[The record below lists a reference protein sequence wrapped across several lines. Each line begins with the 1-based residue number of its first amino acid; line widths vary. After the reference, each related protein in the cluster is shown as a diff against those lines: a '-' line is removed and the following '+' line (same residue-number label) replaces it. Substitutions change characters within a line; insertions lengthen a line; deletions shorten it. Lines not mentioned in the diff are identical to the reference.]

1 MEARAIS
8 KSAAFPAALFVFVL
22 FCCKALLTGRFSP
35 YVSTFVAPGASMIQR
50 PRRSFLSSSRAALA
64 ATGFALCAAFWAN
77 PGDALAQASD
87 AAAAAATGQTYAVK
101 PGQSLSD
108 IAGEL
113 TGSKDRDVRAR
124 AARALFDA
132 NPNAF
137 GNHDIN
143 KLRLGAV
150 LNVPA
155 DLSGAAAAP
164 AAPSVAPAQPVASAP
179 AETPAPAAP
188 APASENATAA
198 TPAAPAVEPQASAPA
213 NAAPAPEPQP
223 EAAPASA
230 PAPAPAPVKPTGV
243 TPAVIG
249 LTPFIVAIVIVV
261 IGVLLLRTRRNKRRA
276 AQLDDA
282 DRTPRTFSS
291 LEEAQADADRR
302 NEAMRMARAAA
313 AAGGAAGLARE
324 SDARDQPELNSAAAS
339 IENADAPHPPATSS
353 GDELPPAT
361 EAKPAQPSHDET
373 FSPAAP
379 AAPAARHPDFVPPLP
394 DALVSEAD
402 AHEQHEQHAR
412 EIAARDA
419 ARREAEK
426 WESEEREAAARQA
439 AAREAEE
446 REIRARE
453 AAAREAL
460 ERDTAAR
467 EAQLREAEMRQV
479 TEREESAREA
489 AAREIIARE
498 AELRELQARAAEEQA
513 AEQRAAEQRD
523 IEEQAAREAEKSGV
537 ALDDEPVAA
546 HRFPMPKFPQDAIQA
561 LGSLDMELPPRMDL
575 TIKPP
580 VVAEPEAATPP
591 VAETPREPRLAQVP
605 PPPTGVTPIEHAP
618 FVPQPFTPLE
628 AVPHTQS
635 QSQSVAAQIEAGT
648 AGAASVAGLGATR
661 FGPLSLDFDLGR
673 ASSASEPLPALTPAQ
688 LATIAR
694 NKLELAAEYIELGDL
709 SGARTLLQEVI
720 ESNDPAT
727 RHQAATLL
735 STLAPHS

>member
-1 MEARAIS
+1 
-8 KSAAFPAALFVFVL
+8 
-22 FCCKALLTGRFSP
+22 
-35 YVSTFVAPGASMIQR
+35 MIQR
-50 PRRSFLSSSRAALA
+50 PRRSRFSSSRAALA
-64 ATGFALCAAFWAN
+64 ATGFAVCAAFWAN

-87 AAAAAATGQTYAVK
+87 PAAPAASKQIYAVK

-137 GNHDIN
+137 GSHDIN
-143 KLRLGAV
+143 KLKLGAM
-150 LNVPA
+150 LIVPP
-155 DLSGAAAAP
+155 DLGGAAAPSAPAAQPSTPAPTEAPAAAAP
-164 AAPSVAPAQPVASAP
+164 ASESAMEGTSAAS
-179 AETPAPAAP
+179 
-188 APASENATAA
+188 
-198 TPAAPAVEPQASAPA
+198 AVEPQASAPENVA
-213 NAAPAPEPQP
+213 SAPEPQP
-223 EAAPASA
+223 VAEPASEVPASA
-230 PAPAPAPVKPTGV
+230 PAPAAASGSGVVPATIGLAPV
-243 TPAVIG
+243 VI
-249 LTPFIVAIVIVV
+249 AIVVAL
-261 IGVLLLRTRRNKRRA
+261 IGILLLRKRRNKRRTVKA
-276 AQLDDA
+276 EDA
-282 DRTPRTFSS
+282 DRAPRTFAS

-302 NEAMRMARAAA
+302 NEAMRKARAAA
-313 AAGGAAGLARE
+313 AAGGAAALQGEAVARGQAEPDAE
-324 SDARDQPELNSAAAS
+324 S
-339 IENADAPHPPATSS
+339 ADASRARATSS
-353 GDELPPAT
+353 EGEPPPAAET
-361 EAKPAQPSHDET
+361 KPVEPLT
-373 FSPAAP
+373 P
-379 AAPAARHPDFVPPLP
+379 AAPAARHAAFVPPSP
-394 DALVSEAD
+394 GAQVSGAELQ
-402 AHEQHEQHAR
+402 EPHEQHAR
-412 EIAARDA
+412 EIAAREA

-446 REIRARE
+446 HEIRARE

-460 ERDTAAR
+460 ARDLAAR
-467 EAQLREAEMRQV
+467 EAGQREAEMRQV
-479 TEREESAREA
+479 TEREELAREA

-498 AELRELQARAAEEQA
+498 AELRELQTRAAEEQA

-537 ALDDEPVAA
+537 APDEEPVAP

-561 LGSLDMELPPRMDL
+561 LGSLEMELPPRMEL

-580 VVAEPEAATPP
+580 AISEPATPP
-591 VAETPREPRLAQVP
+591 QDTRPAALEP
-605 PPPTGVTPIEHAP
+605 PPAAIQPIGHVP
-618 FVPQPFTPLE
+618 FVPHVPQPFVRPE
-628 AVPHTQS
+628 DAMNSQS

-661 FGPLSLDFDLGR
+661 FGPLSLDFDRGQ
-673 ASSASEPLPALTPAQ
+673 ASNATEPLPALTRAQ

-720 ESNDPAT
+720 ESNDRAT
-727 RHQAATLL
+727 RQQAATLL